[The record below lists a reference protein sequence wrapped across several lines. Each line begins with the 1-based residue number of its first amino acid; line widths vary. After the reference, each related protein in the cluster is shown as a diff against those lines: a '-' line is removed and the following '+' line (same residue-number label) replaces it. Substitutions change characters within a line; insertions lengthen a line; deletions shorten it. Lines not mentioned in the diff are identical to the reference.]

1 MEKNTHF
8 HKGIKILA
16 IIGSAFLILII
27 GIFIFLKLTFL
38 KTFPTFRGEVEIGK
52 WYDVPVKSAKSS
64 DGSEWHGIFRKGSE
78 NKVIVYFFGGGV
90 SITGETSEAGK
101 NFFATT
107 VFGQDFVAQGG
118 IGSTVD
124 ENPFKDWT
132 FIVVPYAS
140 GDFHTGTGEYH
151 YTQDGKDKTVYH
163 NGYNNYS
170 AFIDEIKAYVGEPDT
185 LLVTGFSAGG
195 FATSLLAD
203 DVIGR
208 FPTAKNVTVC
218 VDSSLLLYDGW
229 HDTAVNLWQAPKEIS
244 NRLTSNNIVLD
255 SLIALHEK
263 HGDNVKIL
271 FDCSYRDDT
280 LLQYQ
285 SYINTGVMDKTKEL
299 GDQFQNALREMV
311 IGLQTNIPNVGV
323 YIWSLNEDSTT
334 HNTQPTIISS
344 NFLDKLENG
353 KSVCD
358 WLYDA
363 VNGNVQSIGLGLINS

>member
-90 SITGETSEAGK
+90 SIAGENSEAGK

-132 FIVVPYAS
+132 FIVVP
-140 GDFHTGTGEYH
+140 
-151 YTQDGKDKTVYH
+151 
-163 NGYNNYS
+163 
-170 AFIDEIKAYVGEPDT
+170 
-185 LLVTGFSAGG
+185 L
-195 FATSLLAD
+195 
-203 DVIGR
+203 
-208 FPTAKNVTVC
+208 
-218 VDSSLLLYDGW
+218 
-229 HDTAVNLWQAPKEIS
+229 
-244 NRLTSNNIVLD
+244 
-255 SLIALHEK
+255 SLIH
-263 HGDNVKIL
+263 I
-271 FDCSYRDDT
+271 
-280 LLQYQ
+280 
-285 SYINTGVMDKTKEL
+285 
-299 GDQFQNALREMV
+299 
-311 IGLQTNIPNVGV
+311 
-323 YIWSLNEDSTT
+323 
-334 HNTQPTIISS
+334 
-344 NFLDKLENG
+344 
-353 KSVCD
+353 
-358 WLYDA
+358 
-363 VNGNVQSIGLGLINS
+363 

>member
-90 SITGETSEAGK
+90 SIAGETSEAGK

-132 FIVVPYAS
+132 FIVV
-140 GDFHTGTGEYH
+140 
-151 YTQDGKDKTVYH
+151 Q
-163 NGYNNYS
+163 
-170 AFIDEIKAYVGEPDT
+170 
-185 LLVTGFSAGG
+185 
-195 FATSLLAD
+195 
-203 DVIGR
+203 IGR
-208 FPTAKNVTVC
+208 ASC
-218 VDSSLLLYDGW
+218 
-229 HDTAVNLWQAPKEIS
+229 
-244 NRLTSNNIVLD
+244 
-255 SLIALHEK
+255 
-263 HGDNVKIL
+263 
-271 FDCSYRDDT
+271 
-280 LLQYQ
+280 
-285 SYINTGVMDKTKEL
+285 
-299 GDQFQNALREMV
+299 RERV
-311 IGLQTNIPNVGV
+311 
-323 YIWSLNEDSTT
+323 
-334 HNTQPTIISS
+334 
-344 NFLDKLENG
+344 
-353 KSVCD
+353 
-358 WLYDA
+358 
-363 VNGNVQSIGLGLINS
+363 

>member
-90 SITGETSEAGK
+90 SIAGETSEAGK

-218 VDSSLLLYDGW
+218 VD
-229 HDTAVNLWQAPKEIS
+229 
-244 NRLTSNNIVLD
+244 
-255 SLIALHEK
+255 
-263 HGDNVKIL
+263 GDNVKIL

-299 GDQFQNALREMV
+299 GDQFQNNLREMV
-311 IGLQTNIPNVGV
+311 IGLQTNIPNVGI
-323 YIWSLNEDSTT
+323 YIWNLNEDPTT
-334 HNTQPTIISS
+334 HNTQHTIISS

>member
-90 SITGETSEAGK
+90 SIAGETSEAGK

-140 GDFHTGTGEYH
+140 GDFHTG
-151 YTQDGKDKTVYH
+151 D
-163 NGYNNYS
+163 
-170 AFIDEIKAYVGEPDT
+170 
-185 LLVTGFSAGG
+185 
-195 FATSLLAD
+195 
-203 DVIGR
+203 R
-208 FPTAKNVTVC
+208 
-218 VDSSLLLYDGW
+218 
-229 HDTAVNLWQAPKEIS
+229 
-244 NRLTSNNIVLD
+244 
-255 SLIALHEK
+255 
-263 HGDNVKIL
+263 
-271 FDCSYRDDT
+271 
-280 LLQYQ
+280 
-285 SYINTGVMDKTKEL
+285 
-299 GDQFQNALREMV
+299 
-311 IGLQTNIPNVGV
+311 
-323 YIWSLNEDSTT
+323 
-334 HNTQPTIISS
+334 
-344 NFLDKLENG
+344 
-353 KSVCD
+353 KSV
-358 WLYDA
+358 
-363 VNGNVQSIGLGLINS
+363 V

>member
-52 WYDVPVKSAKSS
+52 WYDIPVKSAKSS

-90 SITGETSEAGK
+90 SIAGETSEAGK

-299 GDQFQNALREMV
+299 GDQFQNNLREMV
-311 IGLQTNIPNVGV
+311 IGLQTNIPNVG
-323 YIWSLNEDSTT
+323 I
-334 HNTQPTIISS
+334 
-344 NFLDKLENG
+344 
-353 KSVCD
+353 
-358 WLYDA
+358 
-363 VNGNVQSIGLGLINS
+363 